1 MKFSFI
7 HVGTTH
13 TRFSTGC

>member
-7 HVGTTH
+7 HPF
-13 TRFSTGC
+13 RFRVINASVF